1 MGPCLHL
8 TVVAP
13 KIFPQRSNPF
23 APVESHA
30 VRETL
35 RALRDVLANPALR
48 RLQVAWAASMTGNLA
63 FLVTLSV
70 VAYRQGGGATGVG
83 LLMLLRMVA
92 SAVCS
97 PFTAILA
104 DRRSRRGVMVATD
117 LVRAVLVLG
126 LAWLVHASAGVAA
139 VFALACVI
147 AVVAT
152 AFRPAQASLLPQLA
166 RTPEELTA
174 ANAVAV
180 TIESAA
186 IFAGPG
192 IGGLLLAVTGPSAV
206 FAVCAA
212 VFVWSAAL
220 IALVPEP
227 ERPVASREPDEGGG
241 LLRTAGEG
249 FRVLVATPLLA
260 TVVGVY
266 ALQAVAA
273 GALGVFTVVL
283 ALAQLHIGNAG
294 VGYLDSAFG
303 VGGVVGGVGA
313 AALAAGRRLAFAFA
327 AGVLAWG
334 IGIALVGVVSSTA
347 IVIVLMAGI
356 GAGNTVVDVAA
367 ITLLQRSAPAEA
379 IGRVFGVL
387 ESIMLAAIGVGS
399 IGAPALIALAGVR
412 PAIVATGLMLP
423 VVVALSGR
431 WLLRLDAPS
440 EVTVAH
446 VRLLRE
452 LVVFA
457 PLSAPVLEQLAVH
470 LRPVAAASGDI
481 VVREGDA
488 GDEFYVVEEG
498 TLAVAVAGEP
508 RPPIHPGGFFGEIAL
523 LRDSPRTATVT
534 ATSDCRLLA
543 LGRDQ
548 FLAAVTGHA
557 ESAAAADLV
566 VSRRLAAL
574 RPAVSAI

>member
-1 MGPCLHL
+1 
-8 TVVAP
+8 
-13 KIFPQRSNPF
+13 
-23 APVESHA
+23 

-70 VAYRQGGGATGVG
+70 VAYRHGGGATGVG
-83 LLMLLRMVA
+83 LLMLLRMVS
-92 SAVCS
+92 SAAFA

-104 DRRSRRGVMVATD
+104 DRRSRRSVMVGTD

-126 LAWLVHASAGVAA
+126 LAWLVHAAVGVAA
-139 VFALACVI
+139 VFALACAI

-192 IGGLLLAVTGPSAV
+192 IGGLLLALTGPSAV
-206 FAVCAA
+206 FAICAA
-212 VFVWSAAL
+212 VFVWSAGL

-227 ERPVASREPDEGGG
+227 ERPVPTASADGADDG
-241 LLRTAGEG
+241 LLRTVAAG
-249 FRVLVATPLLA
+249 FRVLLGTPLLA

-303 VGGVVGGVGA
+303 VGGILGGVGA

-327 AGVLAWG
+327 AGVLVWG
-334 IGIALVGVVSSTA
+334 VGIALVGLASSTA

-367 ITLLQRSAPAEA
+367 ITLLQRSAPADA

-387 ESIMLAAIGVGS
+387 ESIMLAAIGAGS
-399 IGAPALIALAGVR
+399 IGAPALIAVAGVR
-412 PAIVATGLMLP
+412 PAIVITGLMLP
-423 VVVALSGR
+423 VAVALAGR
-431 WLLRLDAPS
+431 WLVRLDAPS
-440 EVTVAH
+440 AATAAH

-452 LVVFA
+452 LVIFA
-457 PLSAPVLEQLAVH
+457 PLSVPALEQLAVH
-470 LRPVAAASGDI
+470 LRPVAVAPGEI
-481 VVREGDA
+481 VVREGEV
-488 GDEFYVVEEG
+488 GYEFYVVEEG
-498 TLAVAVAGEP
+498 ALAVTVGGEP
-508 RPPIHPGGFFGEIAL
+508 RPPIHAGGFFGEIAL

-534 ATSDCRLLA
+534 TTSDCRLLA
-543 LGRDQ
+543 LGREQ

>member
-1 MGPCLHL
+1 
-8 TVVAP
+8 
-13 KIFPQRSNPF
+13 
-23 APVESHA
+23 

-70 VAYRQGGGATGVG
+70 VAYRHGGGATGVG
-83 LLMLLRMVA
+83 LLMLLRMAA
-92 SAVCS
+92 SALFA

-126 LAWLVHASAGVAA
+126 LALLVHAAAGIAA
-139 VFALACVI
+139 VFALACLI

-186 IFAGPG
+186 IFLGPG
-192 IGGLLLAVTGPSAV
+192 IGGLLLAVTGPAV
-206 FAVCAA
+206 VFLVCAA

-220 IALVPEP
+220 IGLVPEP
-227 ERPVASREPDEGGG
+227 ARRAPTGDRAEGGAI
-241 LLRTAGEG
+241 LRTAAEG
-249 FRVLVATPLLA
+249 FRVLVQSPLLA
-260 TVVGVY
+260 TVIGVY

-283 ALAQLHIGNAG
+283 ALQQLHIGNAG

-303 VGGVVGGVGA
+303 VGGILGGVAA
-313 AALAAGRRLAFAFA
+313 AALAAGRRLALAFA
-327 AGVLAWG
+327 AGVLVWG
-334 IGIALVGVVSSTA
+334 VGIALVGLASSTA

-367 ITLLQRSAPAEA
+367 ITLLQRSAPADA

-387 ESIMLAAIGVGS
+387 ESIMLAAIGAGS
-399 IGAPALIALAGVR
+399 IGAPALIALVGAR
-412 PAIVATGLMLP
+412 PAIVATGLVLP
-423 VVVALSGR
+423 VVVALTGR
-431 WLLRLDAPS
+431 WLVRLDAPS
-440 EVTVAH
+440 EATAAH
-446 VRLLRE
+446 VGLLRE

-457 PLSAPVLEQLAVH
+457 PLPLSALEGIAGH
-470 LRPVAAASGDI
+470 LRAVEAAAGDV
-481 VVREGDA
+481 VVRKGDP
-488 GDEFYVVEEG
+488 GDDFYIVEAG
-498 TLAVAVAGEP
+498 TLAVTVDGDP

-574 RPAVSAI
+574 RPAVSPI

>member
-1 MGPCLHL
+1 
-8 TVVAP
+8 
-13 KIFPQRSNPF
+13 
-23 APVESHA
+23 

-70 VAYRQGGGATGVG
+70 VAYRHGGGATGVG
-83 LLMLLRMVA
+83 LLMLLRMAA
-92 SAVCS
+92 SALFA

-126 LAWLVHASAGVAA
+126 LALLVHAAAGIAA
-139 VFALACVI
+139 VFALACLI

-186 IFAGPG
+186 IFLGPG
-192 IGGLLLAVTGPSAV
+192 IGGLLLAVTGPAV
-206 FAVCAA
+206 VFLVCAA

-220 IALVPEP
+220 IGLVPEP
-227 ERPVASREPDEGGG
+227 ARRAPTGDRAEGGAI
-241 LLRTAGEG
+241 LRTAAEG
-249 FRVLVATPLLA
+249 FRVLVQSPLLA
-260 TVVGVY
+260 TVIGVY

-283 ALAQLHIGNAG
+283 ALQQLHIGNAG

-303 VGGVVGGVGA
+303 VGGILGGVAA
-313 AALAAGRRLAFAFA
+313 AALAAGRRLALAFA
-327 AGVLAWG
+327 AGVLVWG
-334 IGIALVGVVSSTA
+334 VGIALVGLASSTA

-367 ITLLQRSAPAEA
+367 ITLLQRSAPADA

-387 ESIMLAAIGVGS
+387 ESIMLAAIGAGS
-399 IGAPALIALAGVR
+399 IGAPALIALVGAR
-412 PAIVATGLMLP
+412 PAIVATGLVLP
-423 VVVALSGR
+423 VVVALTGR
-431 WLLRLDAPS
+431 WLVRLDAPS
-440 EVTVAH
+440 EATAAH

-457 PLSAPVLEQLAVH
+457 PLPLSALEGIAGH
-470 LRPVAAASGDI
+470 LRAVEAAAGDV
-481 VVREGDA
+481 VVRKGDP
-488 GDEFYVVEEG
+488 GDDFYIVEAG
-498 TLAVAVAGEP
+498 TLAVTVDGDP

-574 RPAVSAI
+574 RPAVSPI

>member
-1 MGPCLHL
+1 
-8 TVVAP
+8 
-13 KIFPQRSNPF
+13 
-23 APVESHA
+23 
-30 VRETL
+30 
-35 RALRDVLANPALR
+35 VLANPALR

-70 VAYRQGGGATGVG
+70 VAYRHGGGATGVG

-92 SAVCS
+92 SAAFS

-104 DRRSRRGVMVATD
+104 DRRSRRGVMVGTD
-117 LVRAVLVLG
+117 LVRAVLVVG
-126 LAWLVHASAGVAA
+126 LAWLVHAGAGVAA

-192 IGGLLLAVTGPSAV
+192 IGGLLLAVTGPAAV
-206 FAVCAA
+206 FAICAA

-220 IALVPEP
+220 IMLVPEP
-227 ERPVASREPDEGGG
+227 ERPAAAAESGDAAGG

-303 VGGVVGGVGA
+303 VGGILGGVGA

-327 AGVLAWG
+327 AGVLVWG
-334 IGIALVGVVSSTA
+334 VGIALVGLASSTA
-347 IVIVLMAGI
+347 LVILLMAGI

-387 ESIMLAAIGVGS
+387 ESIMLAAIGAGS
-399 IGAPALIALAGVR
+399 IGAPALIALVGVR

-423 VVVALSGR
+423 VVVAVAGR
-431 WLLRLDAPS
+431 WLLRLDMPS
-440 EVTVAH
+440 EATVAH
-446 VRLLRE
+446 LRLLRE

-457 PLSAPVLEQLAVH
+457 PLPSPALEQLAGH
-470 LRPVAAASGDI
+470 LRPVGAAAGDV
-481 VVREGDA
+481 VVREGDP
-488 GDEFYVVEEG
+488 GDEFYIVDQG
-498 TLAVAVAGEP
+498 ALAVTVGGEP

-534 ATSDCRLLA
+534 ATTDCRLLA

-566 VSRRLAAL
+566 VSRRLASL
-574 RPAVSAI
+574 RPSVSAI

>member
-1 MGPCLHL
+1 M
-8 TVVAP
+8 
-13 KIFPQRSNPF
+13 
-23 APVESHA
+23 
-30 VRETL
+30 
-35 RALRDVLANPALR
+35 LANPALR

-70 VAYRQGGGATGVG
+70 VAYRHGGGATGVG
-83 LLMLLRMVA
+83 LLMLLRMAA
-92 SAVCS
+92 SALCS

-117 LVRAVLVLG
+117 LVRAVLVLALAG
-126 LAWLVHASAGVAA
+126 LVQASAGVAA
-139 VFALACVI
+139 VFALACAI

-192 IGGLLLAVTGPSAV
+192 IGGLLLAVTGTPVV
-206 FAVCAA
+206 FAACAGA
-212 VFVWSAAL
+212 FVWSAAL

-227 ERPVASREPDEGGG
+227 DRPPSPPGAGDEPAGG

-249 FRVLVATPLLA
+249 FRVLVASPLLA

-266 ALQAVAA
+266 AIQAVAA

-303 VGGVVGGVGA
+303 LGGILGGVAA
-313 AALAAGRRLAFAFA
+313 AALSAGRRLAFAFA

-334 IGIALVGVVSSTA
+334 VGIALVGAASSTA
-347 IVIVLMAGI
+347 VVLVLMAGI

-367 ITLLQRSAPAEA
+367 ITLLQRSAPADA

-387 ESIMLAAIGVGS
+387 ESVMLAAIGAGS
-399 IGAPALIALAGVR
+399 IGAPALIALVGVR

-431 WLLRLDAPS
+431 WLVRLDAPS
-440 EVTVAH
+440 EATIAH

-457 PLSAPVLEQLAVH
+457 PLPAPAVEQLAAH
-470 LRPVAAASGDI
+470 LRPVAAATGDV
-481 VVREGDA
+481 VVREGEA
-488 GDEFYVVEEG
+488 GDDFYIVEQG
-498 TLAVAVAGEP
+498 VLAVSVGGEP
-508 RPPIHPGGFFGEIAL
+508 RAPIHPGGFFGEIAL

-543 LGRDQ
+543 LGREQ

-557 ESAAAADLV
+557 ASAAAADLV